1 METNSY
7 LTETNTLEVIK
18 RLQEETQRLR
28 NRLSDNESNPSSTS
42 SPLKSPQKSPG
53 HRSFEELEQ
62 VSLTFSTVEPPSE
75 KQFKDPVSVR
85 EMSNHLKNEH
95 EAFKQR

>member
-1 METNSY
+1 METNSS
-7 LTETNTLEVIK
+7 LTETSTLEVIK

-42 SPLKSPQKSPG
+42 PQKSPG
-53 HRSFEELEQ
+53 HRSFAELEQ
-62 VSLTFSTVEPPSE
+62 ESVTFYTVEPPSE